1 MGIQPNFF
9 VLSRRLIQLK
19 EPYVANFMLSDETR
33 EVVNPSRNRPDL
45 LLINPTSSIRVPFI
59 PATPSF
65 AVSVGILQ
73 INLEEENNIQIKL
86 VSPNE
91 KTVFDTGIVPIPR
104 DLNSN
109 KDIPLEGQGF
119 NVNLN
124 LQNVPCRE
132 EGTYVVDVYING
144 LKSNGFKF
152 YVYSEER

>member
-1 MGIQPNFF
+1 MGIQPNIF

-19 EPYVANFMLSDETR
+19 QPYVATFMLSEETR
-33 EVVNPSRNRPDL
+33 EVVNPGRNRSDL
-45 LLINPTSSIRVPFI
+45 LLVNPTSSIRVPFI

-73 INLEEENNIQIKL
+73 INLEKENNIQIKI
-86 VSPNE
+86 VSPNT
-91 KTVFDTGIVPIPR
+91 KTVFDTGVVLLPR
-104 DLNSN
+104 DMNLN
-109 KDIPLEGQGF
+109 KDIPLEGQGL

-144 LKSNGFKF
+144 EKSHDFKF
-152 YVYSEER
+152 YVTSDEK